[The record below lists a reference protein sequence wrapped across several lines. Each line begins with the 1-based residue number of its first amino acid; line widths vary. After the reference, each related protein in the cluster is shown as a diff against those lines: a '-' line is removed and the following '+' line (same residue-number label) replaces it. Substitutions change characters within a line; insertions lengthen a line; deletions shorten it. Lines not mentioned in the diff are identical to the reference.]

1 MATSHLM
8 ISINWF
14 GSYDLRGAYQ
24 AASSD
29 FGAALYLCMGKR
41 KHQRNKSLQYIGIG
55 QDVRTRLRE
64 THHKLKYVSRDR
76 EIWLGE
82 ISTAEPSGRR
92 LKVTPATLDYAEWAY
107 ARFFDLPLNE
117 KKSTGLPKRSFT
129 VLNRWW
135 HTDYERSRVQRP
147 HRDWPDLIDYPG
159 DDLPVRKVWFGGR
172 QEKLLPPEYVRPGLP
187 PLRGLSSP
195 LVEELSNEDRA
206 INLT

>member
-1 MATSHLM
+1 M
-8 ISINWF
+8 
-14 GSYDLRGAYQ
+14 
-24 AASSD
+24 
-29 FGAALYLCMGKR
+29 
-41 KHQRNKSLQYIGIG
+41 
-55 QDVRTRLRE
+55 
-64 THHKLKYVSRDR
+64 
-76 EIWLGE
+76 
-82 ISTAEPSGRR
+82 
-92 LKVTPATLDYAEWAY
+92 KVTPATLDYAEWAY